1 MPLYYTGAKDGMVE
15 QYNFRVF
22 ESILS
27 TQSIIPH
34 MESQY
39 QKGLVI
45 PRLFH
50 ELFIFIHFFLQKRRI
65 GREYIVV
72 IHNNMLYILL
82 ETKHT
87 CHCIHLEEEK

>member
-50 ELFIFIHFFLQKRRI
+50 ELFISFIFFFRKEGLGENTLLSFIIICYTYFWKQNI
-65 GREYIVV
+65 HV
-72 IHNNMLYILL
+72 IAFI
-82 ETKHT
+82 
-87 CHCIHLEEEK
+87 